1 VSDLEATLSPTI
13 GLIGGGVVG
22 GWVRK
27 NHTTAMI
34 NPLHAPMLPKISN
47 DSSNF
52 SFMTEPLPNANM
64 VVITTGDKNPET
76 RPQKARRT
84 RSYLALAAGIE
95 RWAALPGLQVPQTRR
110 LLWPQIEMLWQ
121 KTLANFQSRP
131 LSADD
136 DM

>member
-1 VSDLEATLSPTI
+1 
-13 GLIGGGVVG
+13 
-22 GWVRK
+22 
-27 NHTTAMI
+27 MI

-64 VVITTGDKNPET
+64 VVITTGDENPET
-76 RPQKARRT
+76 RPQKARAKNEILSRPGRRHRT
-84 RSYLALAAGIE
+84 MDSR
-95 RWAALPGLQVPQTRR
+95 PGLQVPQTRR

-121 KTLANFQSRP
+121 ETLSNFQSRP